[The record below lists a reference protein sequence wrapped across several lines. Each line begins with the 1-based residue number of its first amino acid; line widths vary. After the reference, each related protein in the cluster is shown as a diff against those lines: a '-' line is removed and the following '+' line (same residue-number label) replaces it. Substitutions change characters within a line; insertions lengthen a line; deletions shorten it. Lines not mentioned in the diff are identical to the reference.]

1 MGMRY
6 ESLLAARYIK
16 AQRRQ
21 SVFTVISIAV
31 AVAVMTTVFLLY
43 SVFMDCFKEITYSA
57 APYHLAVD
65 ALTEEQAA
73 ALQEEPHVGAV
84 KVSRVEDG
92 TVTAY
97 LRFDGD
103 IGDRDRWLQTA
114 TDHIG
119 AAQVFQKNRYQWNN
133 ALMDLDAIGDGA
145 HLFRLRIF
153 AIFFIFA
160 IIMELSLRLIVDTAF
175 EVSSKERERHYGVL
189 QSIGATPE
197 QIVRIITFEG
207 LRLCVVAVPLG
218 LLVGIGFAYAMYY
231 ATLASG
237 LDDLFHGMTDATLY
251 LPFSIDPRMLLIA
264 AVFGIVWVFLS
275 AYGVGMR
282 IIKKSPMEA
291 ILGRA
296 AQVKKVKRR
305 TLSGLLFGISGS
317 LAARNA
323 KRQKKR
329 FVITVLTM
337 TVSITMFALFST
349 VTQSLERSVT
359 GLMTTIIDD
368 SDLLVYLPEDLS
380 RGITYEDGIRDIEE
394 SGLFCDIG
402 IEVTQTVKLEGD
414 AHVYYVNYLNKE
426 MFEKRFGDSAP
437 VSYETLVRTGGY
449 LLNSASNEYP
459 SVSEA
464 VSGDTLALRTVHLTF
479 ARDTLQEGMTIR
491 EYLKSAEKTEIPQT
505 VTVLGTVNERSIMI
519 TTGCCLV
526 GALETYQSIHEEWY
540 GEVTSM
546 ADAAFSYASEND
558 YNAAD
563 HAKITDWL
571 DAHPDT
577 ISLDFD
583 NYGTRWRIH
592 SVMSSVR
599 TGLFILNVMIALAAL
614 IDLVNIIS
622 TGLAD
627 RRSELASLQ
636 CVGMTDR
643 QLDRMA
649 MLEVLQFAGAGAFF
663 SAVICAAV
671 IIGCEALMT
680 AWIRAT
686 FTTETQA
693 MQDMLLG
700 LVQMDHVTPF
710 LRVAGA
716 SVIAFAAGCVTSL
729 VMLRT
734 QSAESLTDQIRGT
747 EMQLDTKRTHILR
760 NTVIAVLGAVVLTI
774 AGLRIYAVASFQN
787 DRKEYEKAGYLHL
800 VDGTDGKRNI
810 YRTGAEDGRHT
821 IVGLAGIG
829 VNCFPVLTEALNE
842 RLGAE
847 NTLVYPD
854 RAGYGLSDDSSKP
867 QTLEQVVEDYR
878 AALRNDGLAPPYVL
892 MGHSYGGYYALWW
905 ELHYPDEVEAIVFLD
920 GTELPKSALWFAG
933 LLEEYPSEADARAD
947 MRRQTMRTW
956 LGLDRLFPQHMG
968 DPETGAHIYGASVL
982 TPEQIRLWDI
992 SDHRTATA
1000 ASASEM
1006 LLTEPSYRELAETV
1020 VPTSTPKLYLSTT
1033 PSCEADICEAE
1044 QFVKAD
1050 REAAGLTY
1058 ASDPATV
1065 AHTTW
1070 QAIARVVKAYHAD
1083 YFDPFFAQIGS
1094 TQYVTIGGDHGLFYA
1109 QKPQETADAILAFLA
1124 EMG

>member
-1 MGMRY
+1 
-6 ESLLAARYIK
+6 
-16 AQRRQ
+16 
-21 SVFTVISIAV
+21 
-31 AVAVMTTVFLLY
+31 
-43 SVFMDCFKEITYSA
+43 
-57 APYHLAVD
+57 
-65 ALTEEQAA
+65 
-73 ALQEEPHVGAV
+73 
-84 KVSRVEDG
+84 
-92 TVTAY
+92 
-97 LRFDGD
+97 
-103 IGDRDRWLQTA
+103 
-114 TDHIG
+114 
-119 AAQVFQKNRYQWNN
+119 
-133 ALMDLDAIGDGA
+133 
-145 HLFRLRIF
+145 
-153 AIFFIFA
+153 
-160 IIMELSLRLIVDTAF
+160 
-175 EVSSKERERHYGVL
+175 
-189 QSIGATPE
+189 
-197 QIVRIITFEG
+197 
-207 LRLCVVAVPLG
+207 
-218 LLVGIGFAYAMYY
+218 
-231 ATLASG
+231 
-237 LDDLFHGMTDATLY
+237 
-251 LPFSIDPRMLLIA
+251 
-264 AVFGIVWVFLS
+264 
-275 AYGVGMR
+275 
-282 IIKKSPMEA
+282 
-291 ILGRA
+291 
-296 AQVKKVKRR
+296 
-305 TLSGLLFGISGS
+305 
-317 LAARNA
+317 
-323 KRQKKR
+323 
-329 FVITVLTM
+329 
-337 TVSITMFALFST
+337 
-349 VTQSLERSVT
+349 
-359 GLMTTIIDD
+359 
-368 SDLLVYLPEDLS
+368 
-380 RGITYEDGIRDIEE
+380 
-394 SGLFCDIG
+394 
-402 IEVTQTVKLEGD
+402 
-414 AHVYYVNYLNKE
+414 
-426 MFEKRFGDSAP
+426 
-437 VSYETLVRTGGY
+437 
-449 LLNSASNEYP
+449 
-459 SVSEA
+459 
-464 VSGDTLALRTVHLTF
+464 
-479 ARDTLQEGMTIR
+479 
-491 EYLKSAEKTEIPQT
+491 
-505 VTVLGTVNERSIMI
+505 
-519 TTGCCLV
+519 
-526 GALETYQSIHEEWY
+526 
-540 GEVTSM
+540 M

-599 TGLFILNVMIALAAL
+599 TGFFILNVMIALAAL

-671 IIGCEALMT
+671 IFGCEALMT

-686 FTTETQA
+686 FTNESQA

-716 SVIAFAAGCVTSL
+716 SVIAFASGCVTSL
-729 VMLRT
+729 VMLRA

-760 NTVIAVLGAVVLTI
+760 NSVIAVLGAVVLTI

-800 VDGTDGKRNI
+800 VDGTDGKINV
-810 YRTGAEDGRHT
+810 YRTGAEDGEHT

-829 VNCFPVLTEALNE
+829 VNCFPVLTQALNE

-920 GTELPKSALWFAG
+920 GTELPKSALWYTG
-933 LLEEYPSEADARAD
+933 LLEEYPSEADAKAD

-1006 LLTEPSYRELAETV
+1006 LLTEPSYRELAAQV

-1044 QFVKAD
+1044 QFIKAD

-1065 AHTTW
+1065 AHATW

-1083 YFDPFFAQIGS
+1083 YYDPFFAQIGS